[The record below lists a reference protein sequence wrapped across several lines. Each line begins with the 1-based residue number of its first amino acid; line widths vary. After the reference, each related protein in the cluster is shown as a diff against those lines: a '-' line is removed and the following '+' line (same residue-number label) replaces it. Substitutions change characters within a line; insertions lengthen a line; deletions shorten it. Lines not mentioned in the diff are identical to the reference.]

1 VPVARDHITNVARP
15 DNATSTPP
23 TTARALGT
31 PAGRATVR
39 EGAFVSTSV
48 APPPW
53 VDRVITIVFLAS
65 PSDLTLEVV
74 RLGRCL
80 DSE

>member
-1 VPVARDHITNVARP
+1 M
-15 DNATSTPP
+15 
-23 TTARALGT
+23 
-31 PAGRATVR
+31 
-39 EGAFVSTSV
+39 GAFVSTSV

-65 PSDLTLEVV
+65 PSDLTLEVF

-80 DSE
+80 DSATPTQRHRRITVGRTERPW